1 MKKTVAPI
9 DIPKKKNDLSTRS
22 ASKETNEE
30 EELLSETLEEGETP
44 RFHTDVEILEN
55 EELPPNSLPDR
66 DSRGRFMSAP
76 ILCTTP
82 PPNSL
87 KHSNS
92 FQKLFS
98 FTTLKKKN
106 SGGLSPGSPSKQEL
120 SLTISQRKHA
130 ITGDMPSSP
139 NNLLRERKLER
150 ENEFTI
156 MTHKMNEVL

>member
-30 EELLSETLEEGETP
+30 EELFSETLDEGETP
-44 RFHTDVEILEN
+44 RFHNDIEIIGID
-55 EELPPNSLPDR
+55 ELPPNSLPNR

-76 ILCTTP
+76 VLCTTP
-82 PPNSL
+82 PPTL

-120 SLTISQRKHA
+120 SVTISQRKHA

-139 NNLLRERKLER
+139 NNLLREFKLER

-156 MTHKMNEVL
+156 ITHKMNEVL